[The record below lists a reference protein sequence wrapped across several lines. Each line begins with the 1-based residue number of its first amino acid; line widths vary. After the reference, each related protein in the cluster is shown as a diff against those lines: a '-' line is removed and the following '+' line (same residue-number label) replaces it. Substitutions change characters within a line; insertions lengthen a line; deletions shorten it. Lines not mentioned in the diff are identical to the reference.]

1 MPVTGTATMVASA
14 PVNFGIYTPA
24 GAPIGAGEL
33 LDSVAAAG
41 YDGVDLGPLGY
52 LGTARDLASRLA
64 GASIGLAG
72 GWVDLRYGNE
82 DGFVADLAGL
92 DAALD
97 AFASVPVADARF
109 APRPTLACPAN
120 PSRYA
125 APGAPVDPRLRL
137 SAADWPGFAARVQ
150 RAADRC
156 RARGLEPAFHHH
168 LGTDIETV
176 ADIEELLARTDVS
189 LCLDTGHLWL
199 AGGDPIDALRRWS
212 DRIRQVH
219 IKDGRRDV
227 LATVRAARGDL
238 MAVVA
243 AGGFC
248 PLGTG
253 DLDLAAIVGVLR
265 DTGYTGWIVV
275 EQDVPGTGQ
284 DLDRILADQRDNRAA
299 LLREGI

>member
-1 MPVTGTATMVASA
+1 MPVIGTATMVASA
-14 PVNFGIYTPA
+14 PVNFGIYAPA
-24 GAPIGAGEL
+24 GAPIAAAEL
-33 LDSVAAAG
+33 LDSIAAAG

-52 LGTARDLASRLA
+52 LGTGQELASRLA

-72 GWVDLRYGNE
+72 GWVDLRYGDE

-97 AFASVPVADARF
+97 AFTSVPVADARF
-109 APRPTLACPAN
+109 APRPTLACPDN
-120 PSRYA
+120 PSRFA
-125 APGAPVDPRLRL
+125 TPGAPVDPRLRL
-137 SAADWPGFAARVQ
+137 TVAQWPGFAARVQ

-156 RARGLEPAFHHH
+156 RARGLEPVFHHH

-176 ADIEELLARTDVS
+176 EDVEELLARTDVS

-199 AGGDPIDALRRWS
+199 AGGEPVDALRHWS

-219 IKDGRRDV
+219 IKDARRDV
-227 LATVRAARGDL
+227 LDAVRATGGDL
-238 MAVVA
+238 TAVVA

-253 DLDLAAIVGVLR
+253 DIDLAAVAGVLR
-265 DTGYTGWIVV
+265 TTGYTGWIVI

-299 LLREGI
+299 LRREGI